1 MSKHT
6 PEDLGFGTGP
16 CGPFLDYQAHGDE
29 RPGGMS
35 DFDGRLPIWLGGEVD
50 PEDQERIAMRY
61 NALSGIASAA
71 PGSVAKLVEAAD
83 KAKEQLAYMLSQ
95 QHEGSEFY
103 AGCGSECHTRVTEL
117 LTALAAITLE
127 GGE

>member
-6 PEDLGFGTGP
+6 PEPWLVKYEFNVFNKDGDACLAA
-16 CGPFLDYQAHGDE
+16 CG
-29 RPGGMS
+29 
-35 DFDGRLPIWLGGEVD
+35 GRSSNRGGEQLSK
-50 PEDQERIAMRY
+50 ENTANAARIVLCV